1 LRESLGLSAVLTAIA
16 VSILWGGNIVSIRV
30 GVESIPPLWSAF
42 WRMLIGVVFVGLWAR
57 HRGVGF
63 WPTAAEWRPLFWLGV
78 LFTVQIGLLNSAA
91 ALTSPA
97 YGVVILNAYAVF
109 SNLTGHFFF
118 KHLED
123 PLTPARLIGL
133 GLALAGVT
141 ILAVGQ
147 TASNLAPHP
156 LLGNALMILSSALLG
171 FRQVYTRSLVQ
182 TIHPTRAVVWQMVWS
197 VPLFLL
203 IAFLSEP
210 PTRQAITWQAVA
222 AISYQGVVVAGLCF
236 ILWAQLLQRYP
247 AGALSMYAFLVPV
260 SGIAL
265 SAWIF
270 DEPLRPTLLAGGAL
284 VLAGLYVVA
293 KKPKVDALTARNS

>member
-1 LRESLGLSAVLTAIA
+1 LRATPGLSAILTAVA

-30 GVESIPPLWSAF
+30 GVDSIPPLWSAF
-42 WRMLIGVVFVGLWAR
+42 WRMLLGVIFVGVWAR

-63 WPTAAEWRPLFWLGV
+63 WPTPAEWRPLFWLGV

-118 KHLED
+118 QHLEE
-123 PLTPARLIGL
+123 PLTPARGIGL

-141 ILAVGQ
+141 VLALGQ
-147 TASNLAPHP
+147 KVSTLAPDP

-182 TIHPTRAVVWQMVWS
+182 TIHPTRAVVWQMAWS

-203 IAFLSEP
+203 IAWLCEP
-210 PTRQAITWQAVA
+210 PVLREVTWQAVA
-222 AISYQGVVVAGLCF
+222 AISYQGIVVAGLCF

-284 VLAGLYVVA
+284 VLAGLFVVA
-293 KKPKVDALTARNS
+293 RTAGRGRPGR

>member
-1 LRESLGLSAVLTAIA
+1 MRESIGLSAVLTAIA

-42 WRMLIGVVFVGLWAR
+42 WRMLIGVGFVGLWAR
-57 HRGVGF
+57 QRGVGF
-63 WPTAAEWRPLFWLGV
+63 WPTSAERRPLFWLGV

-133 GLALAGVT
+133 GLALSGVT

-147 TASNLAPHP
+147 TASSLAPNP
-156 LLGNALMILSSALLG
+156 LLGNALMILSSVLLG

-182 TIHPTRAVVWQMVWS
+182 TIQPTRAVVWQMVWS
-197 VPLFLL
+197 VPFFLVAAL
-203 IAFLSEP
+203 LSEP
-210 PTRQAITWQAVA
+210 PTLQVITWQAFA
-222 AISYQGVVVAGLCF
+222 AISYQGIIVAGLCF

-247 AGALSMYAFLVPV
+247 AGALSMYAFLVPI

-270 DEPLRPTLLAGGAL
+270 NEPLRPTLLAGGAL
-284 VLAGLYVVA
+284 VLAGLYVVS
-293 KKPKVDALTARNS
+293 KKA

>member
-1 LRESLGLSAVLTAIA
+1 LRASPGLSAILTAIA
-16 VSILWGGNIVSIRV
+16 VSVLWGGNIVSIRV
-30 GVESIPPLWSAF
+30 GVDSIPPLWSAF
-42 WRMLIGVVFVGLWAR
+42 WRMLLGVVFVGVWAR

-63 WPTAAEWRPLFWLGV
+63 WPTPAEWRPLFWLGV

-109 SNLTGHFFF
+109 SNLTGHFVF
-118 KHLED
+118 KHLEE
-123 PLTPARLIGL
+123 PLTPARLVGL
-133 GLALAGVT
+133 GLAVAGVT
-141 ILAVGQ
+141 VLALGQ
-147 TASNLAPHP
+147 RASVLAPDP
-156 LLGNALMILSSALLG
+156 LLGNGMMILSSALLG

-203 IAFLSEP
+203 IAWVSEP
-210 PTRQAITWQAVA
+210 PVRGEVSWQAVA
-222 AISYQGVVVAGLCF
+222 AISYQGIVVAGLCF

-270 DEPLRPTLLAGGAL
+270 REPLRPTLLAGGAL
-284 VLAGLYVVA
+284 VLAGLSVVA
-293 KKPKVDALTARNS
+293 RTAGRPNTKG

>member
-1 LRESLGLSAVLTAIA
+1 
-16 VSILWGGNIVSIRV
+16 
-30 GVESIPPLWSAF
+30 
-42 WRMLIGVVFVGLWAR
+42 
-57 HRGVGF
+57 VGF
-63 WPTAAEWRPLFWLGV
+63 WPTPAEWRPLFWLGV

-109 SNLTGHFFF
+109 SNLTGHFFC
-118 KHLED
+118 KHLEE
-123 PLTPARLIGL
+123 PLTAARVMGL

-141 ILAVGQ
+141 VLAVGQ
-147 TASNLAPHP
+147 RASTLAPDP

-182 TIHPTRAVVWQMVWS
+182 TIHPTRAVVWQMAWS

-203 IAFLSEP
+203 VAWLSEP
-210 PTRQAITWQAVA
+210 PVLREVTWQAVA
-222 AISYQGVVVAGLCF
+222 AISYQGIVVAGLCF

-270 DEPLRPTLLAGGAL
+270 GEPLRPTLLAGGAL

-293 KKPKVDALTARNS
+293 RTAGRERA

>member
-1 LRESLGLSAVLTAIA
+1 MRASPGLSAILTAIA
-16 VSILWGGNIVSIRV
+16 VSVLWGGNIVSIRV
-30 GVESIPPLWSAF
+30 GVDSIPPLWSAF
-42 WRMLIGVVFVGLWAR
+42 WRMLLGVIFVGVWAR

-63 WPTAAEWRPLFWLGV
+63 WPTPAEWRPLFWLGV

-109 SNLTGHFFF
+109 SNLTGHFFC
-118 KHLED
+118 KHLEE
-123 PLTPARLIGL
+123 PLTAARVMGL

-141 ILAVGQ
+141 VLAVGQ
-147 TASNLAPHP
+147 RASTLAPDP

-171 FRQVYTRSLVQ
+171 FRLVYTRSLVQ
-182 TIHPTRAVVWQMVWS
+182 TIHPTRAVVWQMAWS

-203 IAFLSEP
+203 VAWLSEP
-210 PTRQAITWQAVA
+210 PVLREVTWQAVA
-222 AISYQGVVVAGLCF
+222 AISYQGIVVAGLCF

-270 DEPLRPTLLAGGAL
+270 GEPLRPTLLAGGAL

-293 KKPKVDALTARNS
+293 RTAGRERA